1 MASILNV
8 DQINNAAGTSAVTID
23 SSGNALMAGHVVQV
37 VNSSYNTG
45 IVQSSTS
52 GAIETG
58 LAATITPKSNTSK
71 IIILANQNVQV
82 NGSSYAQIVLRKGTI
97 ASNTIL
103 AIMSSPEGYN
113 NSSSPEINTIPM
125 CYEDSPATT
134 SAVRYFCS
142 MELLSGV
149 SVVSQTSTSGVSV
162 STMTL
167 MEIAQ

>member
-1 MASILNV
+1 MALIKLNNQSLTAV
-8 DQINNAAGTSAVTID
+8 TSAGLPTGSV
-23 SSGNALMAGHVVQV
+23 LQV

-45 IVQSSTS
+45 VVQDSTGS
-52 GAIETG
+52 AIETG
-58 LAATITPKSNTSK
+58 LFATITPISNTSK
-71 IIILANQNVQV
+71 ILVLANQNIQV

-97 ASNTIL
+97 ASNTSL

-113 NSSSPEINTIPM
+113 ASGNPEVNTIPM

-167 MEIAQ
+167 MEIAG

>member
-1 MASILNV
+1 MALIKLKS
-8 DQINNAAGTSAVTID
+8 AGLP
-23 SSGNALMAGHVVQV
+23 SGTVLQV
-37 VNSSYNTG
+37 VNSSYNAT
-45 IVQSSTS
+45 ITQSSG
-52 GAIETG
+52 GASVETG
-58 LAATITPKSNTSK
+58 LAATITPKFNTSK
-71 IIILANQNVQV
+71 IIILANQNIQV

-113 NSSSPEINTIPM
+113 NSADVEINTIPM

-142 MELLSGV
+142 MELLSGD
-149 SVVSQTSTSGVSV
+149 SVISQTATSGVSV

-167 MEIAQ
+167 MEIAG